1 MRDADNLTY
10 VKCGKCG
17 EVKAIVRIVCLVDDV
32 PYCED
37 CFLKALGIEESA
49 EVQNRDPNP

>member
-17 EVKAIVRIVCLVDDV
+17 EVKEIVCLVDDV

-37 CFLKALGIEESA
+37 CLLKAMGIKKEE
-49 EVQNRDPNP
+49 EQT